1 MTQILY
7 ECEILSMFLMVIVA
21 EVIVFADSVSTIFVI
36 SASGVGTKILSSPP
50 ILFNDVALFKFEP
63 RLIVDTAIIII
74 PIRKIIF
81 TLN

>member
-1 MTQILY
+1 
-7 ECEILSMFLMVIVA
+7 MVIVA
-21 EVIVFADSVSTIFVI
+21 EVIVLADSVNTIFVI
-36 SASGVGTKILSSPP
+36 SASGIGTEILSSPP

-74 PIRKIIF
+74 PIKKIIF